1 MDKDGTITL
10 ASTKEVSDQAVDNAD
25 GTTTFTAVA
34 ENVKDKVK
42 VVYGKKSEV
51 EEKGTSALKTVT
63 MTADKSVANAYTTD
77 AIFLGDD
84 ALDIVYYIEVDGVK
98 KDIETS
104 AGVTVGKDTYLLRF
118 LQQP

>member
-1 MDKDGTITL
+1 M
-10 ASTKEVSDQAVDNAD
+10 
-25 GTTTFTAVA
+25 
-34 ENVKDKVK
+34 
-42 VVYGKKSEV
+42 

-98 KDIETS
+98 KTLKHPLVLQLEKILIFLIPEINLPAEWSVYRVHFLEKLGCSIKYNDIHGR
-104 AGVTVGKDTYLLRF
+104 GVIF
-118 LQQP
+118 LYI

>member
-10 ASTKEVSDQAVDNAD
+10 ASTKEVSDQAVDKCRWNYHN
-25 GTTTFTAVA
+25 FTAVA

-51 EEKGTSALKTVT
+51 EEKGISALKTVT

-98 KDIETS
+98 K
-104 AGVTVGKDTYLLRF
+104 RH
-118 LQQP
+118 

>member
-1 MDKDGTITL
+1 MEL
-10 ASTKEVSDQAVDNAD
+10 PHSL
-25 GTTTFTAVA
+25 AVA

-77 AIFLGDD
+77 AIFLEMMHWTS
-84 ALDIVYYIEVDGVK
+84 YI
-98 KDIETS
+98 TS
-104 AGVTVGKDTYLLRF
+104 K
-118 LQQP
+118 